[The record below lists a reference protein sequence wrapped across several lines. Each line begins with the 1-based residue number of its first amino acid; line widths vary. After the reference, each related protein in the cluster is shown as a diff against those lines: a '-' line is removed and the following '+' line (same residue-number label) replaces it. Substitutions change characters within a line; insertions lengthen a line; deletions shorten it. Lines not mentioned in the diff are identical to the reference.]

1 MNTISKLLVFLMIFW
16 PVSLF
21 IAYLIFNGSPL
32 GIFSLV
38 LIIITIE
45 VGLFALYLTQS
56 EGKSEEYTEYE
67 Y

>member
-1 MNTISKLLVFLMIFW
+1 MNTKSKLLIFLMIFW
-16 PVSLF
+16 PVSLL
-21 IAYLIFNGSPL
+21 IAYLIFNGSLL

-45 VGLFALYLTQS
+45 VALFAIYLSQS